1 LEEDTMK
8 RFALNAACAA
18 AFALAALAV
27 IAPAGAQTGAN
38 ELASY
43 AGPDREQRLLAGA
56 RREGTLTF
64 YTSLHEQNLPVI
76 LAAFEKKYGVKVKPW
91 RSGADKVLQRMV
103 TEAGAGRF
111 DVDAVHVGSGELEAL
126 HREKLL
132 MEIRSPH
139 QRNLLPAAMPAHHDW
154 APTYLTVFVQAY
166 NTKAVKK
173 DELPKRFEDL
183 LDPRWKGRLAVE
195 ERDDDW
201 FGRLAEAMGEK
212 KAVDLFRR
220 MVAAN
225 GMSVRKGHS
234 LLGNM
239 VVSGEVPFALAS
251 HYNVSESAKKQGAP
265 VGWLAL
271 EPVVARANGIA
282 VARKAPHPYAAVLFY
297 DYLISDEGQ
306 KLLAQRDYP
315 PASVNVPSPLT
326 TASMKIIDP
335 AKSLDEGAKWEKIFR
350 DLMVRRTAERN

>member
-1 LEEDTMK
+1 MVRL
-8 RFALNAACAA
+8 ALIV
-18 AFALAALAV
+18 LAALV
-27 IAPAGAQTGAN
+27 LSAPARAQTGVDAI
-38 ELASY
+38 ASY
-43 AGPDREQRLLAGA
+43 AGPDREQRLAAGA
-56 RREGTLTF
+56 RREKTLTL
-64 YTSLHEQNLPVI
+64 YTSLHEQNLPAI

-91 RSGADKVLQRMV
+91 RSGADKVLQRAV
-103 TEAGAGRF
+103 QEAGAGRF

-126 HREKLL
+126 HRERLL

-139 QRNLLPAAMPAHHDW
+139 QRNLLPAAMPSHRDW
-154 APTYLTVFVQAY
+154 APTYLTVFVQEY
-166 NTKAVKK
+166 NTKAVKQ
-173 DELPKRFEDL
+173 DELPKRYEDL

-212 KAVDLFRR
+212 KAVELFRR
-220 MVAAN
+220 MAAAN
-225 GMSVRKGHS
+225 GVSVRKGHS
-234 LLGNM
+234 LLGNL

-282 VARKAPHPYAAVLFY
+282 VARKAPHPNAAILFY
-297 DYLISDEGQ
+297 DWLISDEGQ

-315 PASVNVPSPLT
+315 PVSVNVPSPL
-326 TASMKIIDP
+326 AAGSLKIIDP

-350 DLMVRRTAERN
+350 DLFVRRGK